1 MFAIET
7 YEDDQNVTASLSSG
21 AAPEYVLGGLW
32 ALDGEALESTEGGIF
47 YFRLVGELNTDEAA
61 MGLAAM
67 VQRLS
72 PAHCAPIYDI
82 DLLLN
87 VYGAAVCGSGY
98 CSAT

>member
-1 MFAIET
+1 
-7 YEDDQNVTASLSSG
+7 
-21 AAPEYVLGGLW
+21 
-32 ALDGEALESTEGGIF
+32 
-47 YFRLVGELNTDEAA
+47 
-61 MGLAAM
+61 M